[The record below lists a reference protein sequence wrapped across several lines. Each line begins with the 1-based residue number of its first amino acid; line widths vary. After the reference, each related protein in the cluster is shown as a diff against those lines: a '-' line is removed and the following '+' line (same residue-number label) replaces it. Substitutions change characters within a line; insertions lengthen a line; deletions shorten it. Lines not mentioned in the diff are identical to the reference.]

1 MTSPFRERLV
11 RELGGRRTLC
21 VSMQNPS
28 TAAALDPTIN
38 DPTVL
43 RLIGFTGRLGFGRLV
58 AVNTYDRTA
67 TDPADLYRWLWSL
80 SASEREAHRQRALAI
95 AIAEAR
101 AADLFIAAW
110 GNGSP
115 DDRWPLSFADGLVAA
130 GIDLYHLGLNQ
141 NGTPKHPLARGKN
154 RIPDNQVPALWR
166 RGQAIADARKGM
178 AGG

>member
-1 MTSPFRERLV
+1 MSTPEYRGVLV
-11 RELGGRRTLC
+11 RELGGTRTLC
-21 VSMQNPS
+21 VGMQNPS
-28 TAAALDPTIN
+28 KAAAHDPSVN

-43 RLIGFTGRLGFGRLV
+43 RLIGFTGRLEFGRLIV
-58 AVNTYDRTA
+58 VNTYDRTA

-80 SASEREAHRQRALAI
+80 SASEREEHRRRALDI
-95 AIAEAR
+95 AIREALS
-101 AADLFIAAW
+101 ADLFIAAW

-154 RIPDNQVPALWR
+154 RIPDDQVPALWR
-166 RGQAIADARKGM
+166 RGQAIADARKEM
-178 AGG
+178 GG